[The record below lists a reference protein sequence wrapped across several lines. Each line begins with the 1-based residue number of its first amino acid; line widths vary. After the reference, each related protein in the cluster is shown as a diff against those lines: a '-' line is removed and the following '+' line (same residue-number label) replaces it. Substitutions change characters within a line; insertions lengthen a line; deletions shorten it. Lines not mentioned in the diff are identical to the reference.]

1 MSQQQIQLEFPE
13 LDKAIKNETCPDIR
27 RRLNE
32 IKYLGQR
39 IKELE
44 HEIEVLKRFI
54 GGYDDESIEQ

>member
-1 MSQQQIQLEFPE
+1 MSEQMQMELPE
-13 LDKAIKNETCPDIR
+13 LDEKESEKKTPPDIK

-32 IKYLGQR
+32 IKYLQGR

-54 GGYDDESIEQ
+54 GGY